1 MLADIT
7 DRNTL
12 IMKIKLFA
20 LLSTFT
26 IFLSFT
32 TFSQTTLVK
41 GDTLVRSINY
51 GDMQL
56 YKVKI
61 AKGNFYKLVI
71 IQNGIDIQI
80 KLKSS
85 GIKDSVFDSPN
96 GISGPEPVEFL
107 ATANGYA
114 LLEVMPLNDSS
125 NTKRGEYTIK
135 YLQQISAGEYT
146 KMLKQRE
153 AEKNEFV
160 DWIKQN
166 AVPLKT
172 VKANSGFED
181 LDFLK
186 PLLINKRVIGIGEAT
201 HGTKEFFKM
210 KHRMLEF
217 LVTQMGFTVFG
228 IEASYGR
235 CKYIN
240 DYVLTGKGNLDT
252 ATVIQGFT
260 TWSTEEVRDMIQWM
274 RSYNETHPDKKVQ
287 FVGFDLQVNDEA
299 EFAISNYY
307 KKVDAAKK
315 QEVDS
320 LLKQVAAAEKHGGIF
335 SGDTTIRTL
344 INPVQNLICNFI
356 EKEGNYILKSNKQE
370 YDEILWSEKILH
382 QFLVSYSYNNFIE
395 TVKKEDRDFYM
406 AQNILTWLSYF
417 PKGTKIM
424 IWAHNGHIA
433 KDFLDAVAVP
443 SMGSYL
449 KEALKDEYYA
459 IGFDFYKGS
468 FLSNDI
474 DLPNSV
480 GWEKEA
486 VGEAPEGNL
495 SSYFVKAGLG
505 NSFLDFS
512 LTNQNDNIKQ
522 WLNDKIIG
530 TYSMGSQ
537 FSKTWSSQQ
546 YIAPMKIHHA
556 FDGVFFVKESNS
568 AVPVKWLAINNYK
581 F

>member
-1 MLADIT
+1 
-7 DRNTL
+7 
-12 IMKIKLFA
+12 MKIKSFA
-20 LLSTFT
+20 LLSTFA
-26 IFLSFT
+26 IFFSCT
-32 TFSQTTLVK
+32 TFSQTTLLK
-41 GDTLVRSINY
+41 GDILVRSINY
-51 GDMQL
+51 GDSQL
-56 YKVKI
+56 YKIKI
-61 AKGNFYKLVI
+61 SKGNFYKLVI

-80 KLKSS
+80 ELKSS
-85 GIKDSVFDSPN
+85 GSKDSVFDSPN

-107 ATANGYA
+107 ATANGYG
-114 LLEVMPLNDSS
+114 LLKLRPLKDSS
-125 NTKRGEYTIK
+125 NSKRGEYIIK
-135 YLQQISAGEYT
+135 YLQQISAGEYV
-146 KMLKQRE
+146 KILKQRE
-153 AEKNEFV
+153 AEKKEFI

-186 PLLINKRVIGIGEAT
+186 PLLANKRIIGMGEAT
-201 HGTKEFFKM
+201 HGTKEFFEM

-274 RSYNETHPDKKVQ
+274 RNYNETHPDKKIQ
-287 FVGFDLQVNDEA
+287 FVGFDLQVNDEV
-299 EFAISNYY
+299 EFAISKYY

-320 LLKQVAAAEKHGGIF
+320 LLKQIDAAEINGGIF
-335 SGDTTIRTL
+335 FGDTTIKSL
-344 INPVQNLICNFI
+344 ISPLEKLICGFI
-356 EKEGNYILKSNKQE
+356 EKEGKYILESSKQE
-370 YDEILWSEKILH
+370 YDDILWSEKILH
-382 QFLVSYSYNNFIE
+382 QYLISFSYNNFSE
-395 TVKKEDRDFYM
+395 PVKKEDRDFYM
-406 AQNILTWLSYF
+406 AQNILTWLAYF
-417 PKGTKIM
+417 PKETKM
-424 IWAHNGHIA
+424 MVWAHNGHIA
-433 KDFLDAVAVP
+433 KDFLDATSVP

-449 KEALKDEYYA
+449 KETLKDEYYA

-468 FLSNDI
+468 FQSDDI
-474 DLPNSV
+474 DLKNSP
-480 GWEKEA
+480 GWENEE

-512 LTNQNDNIKQ
+512 LTNQNDNIKK

-537 FSKTWSSQQ
+537 FSKTWSSRQ
-546 YIAPMKIHHA
+546 YIARMKINHA
-556 FDGVFFVKESNS
+556 FDGVIFINESNS
-568 AVPVKWLAINNYK
+568 AVPLKWLTINNYK